1 MFFMTNE
8 SNKIN
13 FGQLSVIMATI
24 LLAYSLTPF
33 ITIPNRE
40 INLQLFGFIFIFRV
54 DYTGLVSILAA
65 GLGATG
71 MSWLLQS
78 RHGDEEKGYEL
89 QHFLLPA
96 LTAWAI
102 GVPLGALEINLQWW
116 VVFLF
121 GGLLLGAVFY
131 SEYIVVDLDDI
142 RSPLA
147 VIGLTS
153 VGYAIYFILSVAFRG
168 AGMRL
173 YLFLPVI
180 LFSAGLITWRIL
192 KLRFAQET
200 HIHWTIAAGLIT
212 TQTAVGLHYL
222 PINPIQFGLI
232 LTGFMYAGNSL
243 AIQNMNKSTPR
254 RIILEQII
262 FFTLFLALTFLTRS

>member
-1 MFFMTNE
+1 MDPE
-8 SNKIN
+8 AKKID
-13 FGQLSVIMATI
+13 FGLLSVIMATI

-33 ITIPNRE
+33 ITIPKRE
-40 INLQLFGFIFIFRV
+40 INLQIFNLLFLLRV

-65 GLGATG
+65 GLGASG
-71 MSWLLQS
+71 MSWLLQP
-78 RHGDEEKGYEL
+78 RIGKGEKGVEF

-131 SEYIVVDLDDI
+131 SEYIVMDLEDE
-142 RSPLA
+142 RAPLA
-147 VIGLTS
+147 VIGLTA
-153 VGYAIYFILSVAFRG
+153 VGYAIYFVLSVALRG

-180 LFSAGLITWRIL
+180 MLSAGIITWRLL
-192 KLRFAQET
+192 KLRYAKEA
-200 HIHWTIAAGLIT
+200 HLHWTVAAALIT

-232 LTGFMYAGNSL
+232 LTGFIYGVNSL
-243 AIQNMNKSTPR
+243 AIQCLKTPLQR
-254 RIILEQII
+254 KTIIEQGVVVGVFLLFAL
-262 FFTLFLALTFLTRS
+262 FFRS